1 MLGLIERGVSETR
14 LRRTH
19 DPGTRRDALRKARRP
34 FTALGA
40 TARAEQVARET
51 GRP

>member
-1 MLGLIERGVSETR
+1 MLGMLERGVFETR

-19 DPGTRRDALRKARRP
+19 DPTTRGDTLRKARRP

-40 TARAEQVARET
+40 TARAKQVAREA
-51 GRP
+51 GA

>member
-1 MLGLIERGVSETR
+1 MVGLLERAVSETR

-19 DPGTRRDALRKARRP
+19 DHPTPGDALRKARRP

-40 TARAEQVARET
+40 TARAEQVAQEL
-51 GRP
+51 GP